1 MLRHIEAH
9 TVTVAKAAAMTEA
22 ELADKIIIGEH
33 YVAQLPEYTE
43 EYDRLIA
50 ECQEGGAR

>member
-1 MLRHIEAH
+1 MPVKIRN
-9 TVTVAKAAAMTEA
+9 VACEAAAMTEA

-33 YVAQLPEYTE
+33 YVTQLPEYTE